1 MLNKKFILLS
11 IMLCCS
17 SILSVNAETLS
28 DLEFPKPPAYR
39 VGISEIPENQYV
51 QAKQERD
58 NIERINKIGENKE
71 SSNTDITYADLSIKK
86 LSKEIAQELEFDESE
101 MVADLSLLW
110 QGAAMQSDTIN
121 FALYKLANPDADK
134 PDSKSIKKVL
144 TTIASMST
152 LVGASMANPV
162 FAGSSLIG
170 GNILNIMSQ
179 DTKALNY
186 KYTRVTDADMI
197 ILIRKIEDLQ
207 QNAVNLYYDYMS
219 AKKQLDLVSKLVQDR
234 KNKFELAQK
243 NNAQR
248 ELVVITDAYYRTALD
263 KLRSAKSEFYSRRA
277 ALEQFVGKETFAQ
290 FESELMAR
298 ESGEKPATKPS
309 PETESEYSETIK
321 NVENYTNNLTQETE
335 KSQVSE
341 QNNTEEN
348 TEASQDMTPQATSKD
363 EIPQNDIIPA
373 DDEISKNGGEIVEVA
388 EDVKDT
394 NGDSL
399 YIAPLAPMNTNFKET
414 KFPKPIKR
422 DNDLLPLDEIKP
434 PELDFSGNYSG
445 PAPEIRG
452 LSL

>member
-1 MLNKKFILLS
+1 
-11 IMLCCS
+11 MLCCS